1 MCWNLLPAVGTAW
14 GILVGIKNLM
24 FDLVGWQCFQFC
36 AAAIIK
42 NQLDNLVWRVIVVY
56 GSPYEEGKL
65 EFLAELHEVMASWSG
80 PTLIGGDFN
89 LVRFQK
95 EKSNDIINFIHSSAF
110 NEWGLIEIK
119 DHSRAYIWSN
129 NQ

>member
-1 MCWNLLPAVGTAW
+1 
-14 GILVGIKNLM
+14 
-24 FDLVGWQCFQFC
+24 
-36 AAAIIK
+36 
-42 NQLDNLVWRVIVVY
+42 VIVVY